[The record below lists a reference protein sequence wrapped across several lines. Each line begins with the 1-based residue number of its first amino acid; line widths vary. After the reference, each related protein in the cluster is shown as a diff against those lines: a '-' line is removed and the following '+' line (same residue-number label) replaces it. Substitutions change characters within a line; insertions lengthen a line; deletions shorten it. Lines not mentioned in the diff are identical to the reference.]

1 MSENID
7 YPTLKADVK
16 WKNHPSILALVSEH
30 RYMFFRFISKE
41 DIFRETKKKQI
52 PRKQFKR
59 AIFQFKQLNE
69 IMIV

>member
-41 DIFRETKKKQI
+41 DIFREKKKIDTSKAVQESDI
-52 PRKQFKR
+52 PVQTT
-59 AIFQFKQLNE
+59 
-69 IMIV
+69 